1 MNKISIYCLTLLF
14 AIFLPISNVDAQALS
29 QCPSNL
35 APDLQLLNPACWTS
49 VYVSSGYWQSCSW
62 SNSGAI
68 CDNVTSSGAWAG
80 SVFSA
85 GSCSECPSSYYN
97 TCHGNYYTNSCTGAT
112 HCDNAGPLPSAGGGW
127 VDTSY
132 YNNNCYYTK
141 PVSWGAPA
149 ADGLMLATDVDTFS
163 IPNTLVCQNESNSK
177 YVDAEPT
184 LKVNGLDSDTVDKF
198 SPITLSWSSN
208 YATSC
213 RVPATSSTVGG
224 WTGDKGIIGIGEP
237 KDISSAPMPANSTAP
252 ATVLNYQISCT
263 NPGVPTKYVPDTVL
277 VTVTCNYLDSGW
289 GDCNKKCGSGKQY
302 RTVRYANCYEEVTER
317 DCNNGDCPVS
327 SEWKEVQP

>member
-14 AIFLPISNVDAQALS
+14 AIFLPILNVDAQALS
-29 QCPSNL
+29 QCPSNV

-68 CDNVTSSGAWAG
+68 CDNVDSRGRWAG

-85 GSCSECPSSYYN
+85 GSCSDCPRSYYN

-141 PVSWGAPA
+141 PVSWGSPA
-149 ADGLMLATDVDTFS
+149 VDGLMLATDVDTFFT
-163 IPNTLVCQNESNSK
+163 PGTLVCQNESNSK
-177 YVDAEPT
+177 YVDAIPVLEINGSET
-184 LKVNGLDSDTVDKF
+184 AITVNKSN
-198 SPITLSWSSN
+198 PIDISWSST

-213 RVPATSSTVGG
+213 NVPASNTGVG
-224 WTGDKGIIGIGEP
+224 
-237 KDISSAPMPANSTAP
+237 
-252 ATVLNYQISCT
+252 
-263 NPGVPTKYVPDTVL
+263 
-277 VTVTCNYLDSGW
+277 
-289 GDCNKKCGSGKQY
+289 
-302 RTVRYANCYEEVTER
+302 
-317 DCNNGDCPVS
+317 
-327 SEWKEVQP
+327 